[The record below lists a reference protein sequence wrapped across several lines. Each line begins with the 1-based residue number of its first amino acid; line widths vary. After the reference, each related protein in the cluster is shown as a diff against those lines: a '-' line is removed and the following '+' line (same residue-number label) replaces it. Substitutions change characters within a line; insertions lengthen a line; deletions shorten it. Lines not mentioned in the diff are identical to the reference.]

1 MTIEEVVAKLNT
13 IDRLWSLRNE
23 DKLKEDNIPE
33 TINLLFEYKD
43 ELLKKKIAK

>member
-1 MTIEEVVAKLNT
+1 M
-13 IDRLWSLRNE
+13 IDRLWSLWNE

-33 TINLLFEYKD
+33 MINLLFEYKD